1 METINVLISGMMHEE
16 DLKRITDI
24 SPRIKIMIAADLFR
38 NEMRG
43 DTSSKE
49 KLDAMMA
56 EAEVI
61 AGFVPTHNIVNRAPK
76 LKWIQISSAGVERF
90 ITEEIRNSSII
101 LTNASGIHAVSIS
114 EFVLQLMLMFVKQAP
129 LCLKLKQE
137 KQWKRLTSGVLRDKT
152 VGVIGLGNIGKEVAR
167 LSKAFGMRVL
177 AVDADKKPGKAR
189 NVDMVSPPSKLIEV
203 IRECDF
209 VVTCVPLTPA
219 TAKMIGE
226 KEFKAMKP
234 TAYFINIARGGIVD
248 EDVMIR
254 ALEEKWIAGA
264 GLDVFATEPLPVE
277 SKLWEMPNAILSFH
291 ISGTMENY
299 FELANE
305 LFLKNLKRYVEGKK
319 LFNVVDKAKG
329 Y

>member
-1 METINVLISGMMHEE
+1 MEAINVVASGMMDEE
-16 DLKRITDI
+16 SLKRIADV
-24 SPRIKIMIAADLFR
+24 SPRIKVKVVSGLFR
-38 NEMRG
+38 KEMMG
-43 DTSSKE
+43 DASAIKE
-49 KLDAMMA
+49 LDAILID
-56 EAEVI
+56 AEVI
-61 AGFVPTHNIVNRAPK
+61 VGFVPTHNIASRAPK
-76 LKWIQISSAGVERF
+76 LKWIQLTSAGVDRF
-90 ITEEIRNSSII
+90 INTEIQNSSII
-101 LTNASGIHAVSIS
+101 LTNASGIHAVPIS

-129 LCLKLKQE
+129 SCFKLKQE
-137 KQWKRLTSGVLRDKT
+137 KQWRRVAPGVLRDRT
-152 VGVIGLGNIGKEVAR
+152 VGIVGLGNIGKEVAR
-167 LSKAFGMRVL
+167 LSKAFGMKVL
-177 AVDADKKPGKAR
+177 AVDADKKPGRAR
-189 NVDMVSPPSKLIEV
+189 NVDMVSPPDKLIEV

-219 TAKMIGE
+219 TRKMIGE

-248 EDVMIR
+248 EEVMVR

-277 SKLWEMPNAILSFH
+277 SKLWELPNAILSFH

-299 FELANE
+299 GKLANE

-319 LFNVVDKAKG
+319 LFNVVDKKKG